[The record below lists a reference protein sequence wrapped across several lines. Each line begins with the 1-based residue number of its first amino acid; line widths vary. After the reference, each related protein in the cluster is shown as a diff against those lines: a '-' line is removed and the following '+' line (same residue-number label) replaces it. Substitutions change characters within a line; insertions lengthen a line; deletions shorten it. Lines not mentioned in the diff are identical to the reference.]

1 MRELLR
7 KEDKSDAE
15 LREYCRD
22 SLTDFLSG
30 ETDAFVESLF
40 DAIASGEYERA
51 VGTPTQRPAGRGSSC
66 ESWRLSEGDAWLL
79 FFQAAGRAQEAQP
92 QAPQGLCR
100 TALSR
105 LRTEYGHLRN

>member
-1 MRELLR
+1 MLAEYVRELLR

-66 ESWRLSEGDAWLL
+66 ESWRLSEGDAS
-79 FFQAAGRAQEAQP
+79 QPDAGEEPPKDPP
-92 QAPQGLCR
+92 QKDGAEL
-100 TALSR
+100 
-105 LRTEYGHLRN
+105 

>member
-1 MRELLR
+1 MEASRGDAAAMTWIFRVEASRGYDLRGGSCGDADPAVLAEYVRELLR

-40 DAIASGEYERA
+40 DAIASGEQA
-51 VGTPTQRPAGRGSSC
+51 
-66 ESWRLSEGDAWLL
+66 RLGE
-79 FFQAAGRAQEAQP
+79 
-92 QAPQGLCR
+92 
-100 TALSR
+100 
-105 LRTEYGHLRN
+105 